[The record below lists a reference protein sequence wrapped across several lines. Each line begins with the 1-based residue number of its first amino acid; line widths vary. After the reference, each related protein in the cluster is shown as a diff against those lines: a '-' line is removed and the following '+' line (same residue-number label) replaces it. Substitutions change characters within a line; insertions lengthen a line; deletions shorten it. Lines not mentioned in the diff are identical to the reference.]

1 MIRRHIR
8 VTDKNGQV
16 IGALLRPVT
25 GLNGLAIETDVVC
38 MDHGAN
44 SQPRPDDTLLTKDDV
59 SDLATEYAVDG
70 DSLVCSWCGG
80 DLSGASADDIAA
92 WFASRTDG
100 CPDCGRERSEG
111 HASSC
116 QRVPGGTA

>member
-1 MIRRHIR
+1 MSRHIC
-8 VTDKNGQV
+8 VTDKNGQAIV
-16 IGALLRPVT
+16 ALLRPVT

-44 SQPRPDDTLLTKDDV
+44 SQPRPDDTLMTKDDV
-59 SDLATEYAVDG
+59 SDLANEYAVDG

-80 DLSGASADDIAA
+80 ELPGASAADIEA
-92 WFASRTDG
+92 WRTSRVDVY
-100 CPDCGRERSEG
+100 PDCGRERSEG

-116 QRVPGGTA
+116 QRVLGEAT